1 MAELQLDPKKT
12 ALVLIDLQN
21 AIVGMH
27 PVPHTAAQVVENS
40 KKLADAF
47 RVQGAPVV
55 YVRVD
60 LNDFMKLPVD
70 QPHHLG
76 NKPLP
81 AAASEITPSAGF
93 QDGDMLVTKRHW
105 GAFTGTD
112 LEQQLKSRGIDT
124 VVLTGIST
132 NAGVESTARQ
142 GTGLGFA
149 FVLVEDACSSQNA
162 EHHRF
167 AFENIFPRLS
177 RVRSTDEVLAS
188 LA

>member
-12 ALVLIDLQN
+12 ALVVIDLQN
-21 AIVGMH
+21 AIVGMNF
-27 PVPHTAAQVVENS
+27 VPHTAAEVVENS
-40 KKLADAF
+40 KKLAEVF
-47 RVQGAPVV
+47 RAHGAPVV

-70 QPHHLG
+70 QPPNLG
-76 NKPLP
+76 DKPLP
-81 AAASEITPSAGF
+81 AAASEIAPSAGF
-93 QDGDMLVTKRHW
+93 QPGDILVTKRHW
-105 GAFTGTD
+105 GAFAGTD

-167 AFENIFPRLS
+167 AFENIFPRVT
-177 RVRSTDEVLAS
+177 RVRSTDEVLAA

>member
-1 MAELQLDPKKT
+1 MPELQLDAKKT

-21 AIVGMH
+21 AIVGMS

-40 KKLADAF
+40 RKLAEAF

-70 QPHHLG
+70 QPHNLG
-76 NKPLP
+76 DKPLP

-93 QDGDMLVTKRHW
+93 QHGDILVTKRHW
-105 GAFTGTD
+105 GAFAGTD

-132 NAGVESTARQ
+132 NVGVESTARQ

-149 FVLVEDACSSQNA
+149 FVLVEDACSAQDA
-162 EHHRF
+162 EQHRY
-167 AFENIFPRLS
+167 AFEEIFPRLT
-177 RVRSTDEVLAS
+177 RVRTTGEVLADY
-188 LA
+188 A

>member
-1 MAELQLDPKKT
+1 MAELQLDPTKT

-21 AIVGMH
+21 AIVGMNS
-27 PVPHTAAQVVENS
+27 VPHTAADVVENS
-40 KKLADAF
+40 KKLAEAF
-47 RVQGAPVV
+47 RVHGAPVV

-60 LNDFMKLPVD
+60 LNDFMRIPVD
-70 QPHHLG
+70 QPPNLG
-76 NKPLP
+76 DKPLP
-81 AAASEITPSAGF
+81 AAASEIAASAGF
-93 QDGDMLVTKRHW
+93 QPGDILLTKRHW
-105 GAFTGTD
+105 GAFAGTD

-167 AFENIFPRLS
+167 AFEEIFPRLT
-177 RVRSTDEVLAS
+177 RVRTTDEVLA
-188 LA
+188 AYA

>member
-1 MAELQLDPKKT
+1 MAELQLDPKKS

-21 AIVGMH
+21 AIVGMN

-40 KKLADAF
+40 KKLAEVF
-47 RVQGAPVV
+47 RVHGAPVV

-70 QPHHLG
+70 QPFSLG
-76 NKPLP
+76 DKPLP
-81 AAASEITPSAGF
+81 AAASEIAPSAGF
-93 QDGDMLVTKRHW
+93 QPGDILVTKRHW
-105 GAFTGTD
+105 GAFAGTD
-112 LEQQLKSRGIDT
+112 LEQHLRSRGVET

-132 NAGVESTARQ
+132 NAGVESTVRQ

-162 EHHRF
+162 EHHSF
-167 AFENIFPRLS
+167 AFENIFPRLA
-177 RVRSTDEVLAS
+177 RVRTTDEVLA
-188 LA
+188 AFA

>member
-12 ALVLIDLQN
+12 ALVVIDLQN
-21 AIVGMH
+21 AIVGMS
-27 PVPHTAAQVVENS
+27 PAPRSAAQVVENS
-40 KKLADAF
+40 KKLAEAF
-47 RVQGAPVV
+47 RIYGAPVV

-76 NKPLP
+76 DKPLP
-81 AAASEITPSAGF
+81 AAASEIAPSAGF
-93 QDGDMLVTKRHW
+93 QPGDILVTKRHW
-105 GAFTGTD
+105 GAFAGTD
-112 LEQQLKSRGIDT
+112 LDQQLKSCGIDT

-132 NAGVESTARQ
+132 NAGVESTVRQ

-167 AFENIFPRLS
+167 AFENIFPRLA
-177 RVRSTDEVLAS
+177 RVRTTDEVLAA